1 MINLCQISCQNSS
14 VDVAAYFVILSCG
27 LHLTTAFC
35 TVALMKVYTAEYLL
49 VLADSGTAGI
59 KNTKLSDEDDG

>member
-1 MINLCQISCQNSS
+1 M
-14 VDVAAYFVILSCG
+14 DVATYFVILSCG
-27 LHLTTAFC
+27 LHLKTAFC

-49 VLADSGTAGI
+49 VLADSGTACI